1 MGNTESNNNYN
12 KEQLEYRRLK
22 QIEIMNKLKK
32 ESKNNSNYE
41 TKIKKKNHINNI
53 EIKNTLR
60 NNKTMQKQFINKI
73 SHEYNNLQTN
83 NKDKEYN
90 NVNKYLTNLDISET
104 DNTDEQLYINQ
115 GNTPPNKVVFCREDA
130 EKNYK
135 DKEKKL
141 EEEFKKEEKKA
152 KHIFLETQKRRKE
165 QYKSE
170 INKFEKSNID
180 PYQLFKLDK
189 NFTLNQLKSMYKKL
203 ALVTHPDR
211 PSGSEENFN

>member
-90 NVNKYLTNLDISET
+90 NIFS
-104 DNTDEQLYINQ
+104 QQSIFILY
-115 GNTPPNKVVFCREDA
+115 
-130 EKNYK
+130 
-135 DKEKKL
+135 
-141 EEEFKKEEKKA
+141 
-152 KHIFLETQKRRKE
+152 
-165 QYKSE
+165 
-170 INKFEKSNID
+170 
-180 PYQLFKLDK
+180 
-189 NFTLNQLKSMYKKL
+189 
-203 ALVTHPDR
+203 
-211 PSGSEENFN
+211 